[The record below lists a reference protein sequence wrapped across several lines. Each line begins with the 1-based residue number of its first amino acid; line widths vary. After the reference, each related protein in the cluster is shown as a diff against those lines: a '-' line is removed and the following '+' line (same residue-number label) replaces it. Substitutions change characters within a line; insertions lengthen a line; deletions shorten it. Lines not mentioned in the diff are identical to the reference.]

1 MRRCEKAY
9 ARGAATGAPPVR
21 HFLEACIEWLEADL
35 AVKLEEYG
43 PNQSITGRA
52 PHWITWVERAGP
64 STCAYLT
71 LKAALNGHA
80 NHPSSQASPRSLR
93 TVCRIL
99 MGMLADEQRANAFIE
114 QDAAAYANAVNRA
127 SSAPRQR
134 SIRIRKRAK
143 FHGIALPPT
152 PGNKEATHVGA
163 HLLMAMCQ
171 STGAFTIDRRLDY
184 TKRPPRPSL
193 VLTPTVATLEWIA
206 TRSDRL
212 RLTMPIHPPTLIPPR
227 DWGRGEGGGYHYSL
241 AQTLPL
247 VRHCSPAQSLKL
259 SSADMPLVYSAL
271 NALQRTPWRV
281 NTRVADIVGMALDGR
296 LPNLIP
302 GPHSEV
308 IPPYPPKGSDPT
320 VLRDWRIR
328 AAELHMVDDQRR
340 SKRGDAERAV
350 VVADQLRDSERF
362 YYPYSLDFRGRA
374 YPATEFLHPHGP
386 DVVRGM
392 LEFAD
397 GVPLTK
403 RGAGWLAVHGA
414 NCLGAYGNRKLS
426 KLNFQERVDVIKEIT
441 PRILSVAEDPIG
453 RRDFWGEAEE
463 PWQFL
468 AFCYEWAEWVN
479 TGSLESHVPVGLDG
493 TANGLQHYSAM
504 LRDPV
509 GAAAVNMT
517 STDRPSDIYAV
528 VAEAVLSKLGESVNE
543 PIASLWL
550 ASGLVTRSIVK
561 RPVMTL
567 PYGATRYGF
576 VDQILQT
583 LRGDDKTWQTAR
595 KVFGL
600 AHVRIRVA
608 VQYLS
613 SIIWDVLG
621 DTVGGAL
628 GAMSWL
634 QKASAAVS
642 SQTGGPVAW
651 TVPLT
656 GFPAHQ
662 EYFKAR
668 RSQIETRL
676 NGTVLKPTVWTATN
690 KPNTAKIKN
699 AIAPNIVHSLDAAA
713 MMATTVAC
721 AARGV
726 PAFSM
731 IHDSYA
737 VHAECVPVLADCIR
751 TSFIDLYYGREV
763 LLDLQREW
771 TTTGAELP
779 DPPGLGVFDVREV
792 RHASFFFA

>member
-1 MRRCEKAY
+1 
-9 ARGAATGAPPVR
+9 
-21 HFLEACIEWLEADL
+21 
-35 AVKLEEYG
+35 
-43 PNQSITGRA
+43 
-52 PHWITWVERAGP
+52 
-64 STCAYLT
+64 
-71 LKAALNGHA
+71 
-80 NHPSSQASPRSLR
+80 
-93 TVCRIL
+93 
-99 MGMLADEQRANAFIE
+99 
-114 QDAAAYANAVNRA
+114 
-127 SSAPRQR
+127 
-134 SIRIRKRAK
+134 
-143 FHGIALPPT
+143 
-152 PGNKEATHVGA
+152 
-163 HLLMAMCQ
+163 
-171 STGAFTIDRRLDY
+171 
-184 TKRPPRPSL
+184 
-193 VLTPTVATLEWIA
+193 
-206 TRSDRL
+206 
-212 RLTMPIHPPTLIPPR
+212 
-227 DWGRGEGGGYHYSL
+227 
-241 AQTLPL
+241 
-247 VRHCSPAQSLKL
+247 
-259 SSADMPLVYSAL
+259 
-271 NALQRTPWRV
+271 
-281 NTRVADIVGMALDGR
+281 
-296 LPNLIP
+296 
-302 GPHSEV
+302 
-308 IPPYPPKGSDPT
+308 
-320 VLRDWRIR
+320 
-328 AAELHMVDDQRR
+328 
-340 SKRGDAERAV
+340 
-350 VVADQLRDSERF
+350 
-362 YYPYSLDFRGRA
+362 
-374 YPATEFLHPHGP
+374 
-386 DVVRGM
+386 
-392 LEFAD
+392 
-397 GVPLTK
+397 
-403 RGAGWLAVHGA
+403 
-414 NCLGAYGNRKLS
+414 
-426 KLNFQERVDVIKEIT
+426 
-441 PRILSVAEDPIG
+441 
-453 RRDFWGEAEE
+453 
-463 PWQFL
+463 
-468 AFCYEWAEWVN
+468 
-479 TGSLESHVPVGLDG
+479 LESHIPVGLDG

-517 STDRPSDIYAV
+517 TTDRPSDIYATI
-528 VAEAVLSKLGESVNE
+528 ASAVMDRLVKHADEQ
-543 PIASLWL
+543 IASLWI

-699 AIAPNIVHSLDAAA
+699 AIAPNVVHSLDAAA

-737 VHAECVPVLADCIR
+737 CHAECVPVMADCIR
-751 TSFIDLYYGREV
+751 TSIIDLYFERDTLAGLADYWRS
-763 LLDLQREW
+763 L
-771 TTTGAELP
+771 GADIP
-779 DPPGLGVFDVREV
+779 DPPKLGTYDIRDV
-792 RHASFFFA
+792 RHAPFFFA